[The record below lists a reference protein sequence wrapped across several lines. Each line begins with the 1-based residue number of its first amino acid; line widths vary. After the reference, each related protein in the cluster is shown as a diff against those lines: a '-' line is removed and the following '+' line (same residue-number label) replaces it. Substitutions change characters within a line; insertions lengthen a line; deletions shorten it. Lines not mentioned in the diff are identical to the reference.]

1 MIVYNV
7 TVKVD
12 AAIAAEWLQWL
23 YDTYAPAMLATG
35 CFWKYHVLHLLELD
49 DAEGPTYAIQWHAHT
64 AGDYATYA
72 INFAHQ
78 LQQEAVKKWGD
89 RFVSFGTLMK
99 VLA

>member
-64 AGDYATYA
+64 TGDYDTYA